1 MKESISF
8 TIPLDPLTLKHTA
21 NMLNDLAVE
30 IENPVTLKDH
40 EHKAPPETPA
50 ATNTTLDGAANMGS
64 ETTTPPAPPEKPAAT
79 NTPPPGVDLDSAGLP
94 WDGRIH
100 SAGKTKLVNGGTW
113 KKIRKIDPA
122 LVEQVEAELR
132 AAMAAATPPADI
144 PPPTPPADIPPPTPP
159 ADIPP
164 LADTQ
169 VPPANVI
176 PPPINETPPPAPP
189 ETPASEIT
197 WPIFMAKV
205 TNAMALGTL
214 TDVMILAAV
223 NKHGLASLPLLSARP
238 DFIPA
243 VNAELFPNG

>member
-8 TIPLDPLTLKHTA
+8 TIPLEVKTLNRTA
-21 NMLNDLAVE
+21 EMLQGMASDLATKPCGDCNKEEKPAVAPSIKGE
-30 IENPVTLKDH
+30 SKIEK
-40 EHKAPPETPA
+40 PP
-50 ATNTTLDGAANMGS
+50 
-64 ETTTPPAPPEKPAAT
+64 TPPATNATLAGAENMGDEEKQDAP
-79 NTPPPGVDLDSAGLP
+79 PPPGVDLDSAGLP

-113 KKIRKIDPA
+113 KKIRKVDQA
-122 LVEQVEAELR
+122 LVDQVEAELR
-132 AAMAAATPPADI
+132 AAMAAATPETPAA
-144 PPPTPPADIPPPTPP
+144 TTTPPTPP

-176 PPPINETPPPAPP
+176 PPPINETPPPTPP
-189 ETPASEIT
+189 AANAEPLTFPL
-197 WPIFMAKV
+197 FMSKV

-214 TDVMILAAV
+214 TDVRILEVV

-243 VNAELFPNG
+243 IDAELFPNG